1 MRKELII
8 ASVVEVI
15 RSILPRTTMMKD
27 PDGEGQP
34 ATIRAPGKRLFR
46 KAPSN
51 GKLCP

>member
-15 RSILPRTTMMKD
+15 RSILPRITMMKD

-34 ATIRAPGKRLFR
+34 ATI
-46 KAPSN
+46 
-51 GKLCP
+51 